1 LDEGYCFDDFH
12 ARDDI
17 PEDAMFAIE
26 PARFLSMD
34 DEKLTPIRIWSSIC
48 HRDVAFFVRKL
59 RMKFIFKT
67 FAINALT
74 TTTCPSRITSLNHKI
89 SDNTMKNRA
98 IVVAF
103 FREFYEVFRC
113 LWDFVRKYFES
124 DITMIG
130 VESDLRVVFCHI

>member
-1 LDEGYCFDDFH
+1 MRE
-12 ARDDI
+12 
-17 PEDAMFAIE
+17 
-26 PARFLSMD
+26 
-34 DEKLTPIRIWSSIC
+34 
-48 HRDVAFFVRKL
+48 L
-59 RMKFIFKT
+59 RVKFIFKAFT
-67 FAINALT
+67 IDTLT
-74 TTTCPSRITSLNHKI
+74 TTTSPCWISSLNHKI

-130 VESDLRVVFCHI
+130 REKDLRIGHKI